1 MGALAA
7 TGLKLPV
14 VYVALLGKTQDFP
27 PYGLSFHVLEFVDF
41 FFSPEMLLMSKI
53 NSLLR
58 FSRSWEELTQRG
70 DNGCSGF
77 VEGAQNRWFSIMIY
91 FFLSNVAS
99 LTF

>member
-41 FFSPEMLLMSKI
+41 FFFPLKCCLCLKLI
-53 NSLLR
+53 PYL
-58 FSRSWEELTQRG
+58 
-70 DNGCSGF
+70 
-77 VEGAQNRWFSIMIY
+77 VEAGRN
-91 FFLSNVAS
+91 
-99 LTF
+99 